1 MFESHGVDLKD
12 PDAPAAY
19 KVYELVRGVRVTGR
33 AAPGST
39 IDVSISLKT
48 NRNRVF
54 KYETLSRA
62 NAAGRYEVRLPY
74 SNREGPQAVRPTKR
88 YRFTCG
94 AESRYLS
101 VAERDVQQGRSLR
114 GPALCAQRS

>member
-1 MFESHGVDLKD
+1 M
-12 PDAPAAY
+12 
-19 KVYELVRGVRVTGR
+19 RGVRITGR

-54 KYETLSRA
+54 DYETQTRA
-62 NAAGRYEVRLPY
+62 DEAGRYGVRLPY
-74 SNREGPQAVRPTKR
+74 SNREGPEAVRPTKR

-94 AESRYLS
+94 TESRYLS
-101 VAERDVQQGRSLR
+101 VLERDVRQGRSLK